1 MPPEVPMSDKQAPL
15 PPARP
20 PRYKLAVITWLGVY
34 PILTATLA
42 LLGPMMETWPLP
54 LRTLLVT
61 LLLVPLL
68 VYVVFP
74 FLNRAFRG
82 WLFG

>member
-1 MPPEVPMSDKQAPL
+1 MSEEKPRV

-34 PILTATLA
+34 PTLTATLA

-68 VYVVFP
+68 VFAIFP
-74 FLNRAFRG
+74 LLNRAFRG
-82 WLFG
+82 WLLG

>member
-1 MPPEVPMSDKQAPL
+1 
-15 PPARP
+15 
-20 PRYKLAVITWLGVY
+20 
-34 PILTATLA
+34 
-42 LLGPMMETWPLP
+42 MMETWPLP

-74 FLNRAFRG
+74 LWNRAFQG
-82 WLFG
+82 WLFD

>member
-1 MPPEVPMSDKQAPL
+1 MSEDQAPL
-15 PPARP
+15 PPNRP
-20 PRYKLAVITWLGVY
+20 RRYKLAVITWLGVY
-34 PILTATLA
+34 PVLTATLA

-68 VYVVFP
+68 VYIAFP
-74 FLNRAFRG
+74 LLNRAFPG
-82 WLFG
+82 WLFD